1 MNTKSRNLVVD
12 FVARG
17 EVPGEWRMVLV
28 EEGPWPAPA
37 VDGELRRLQTRIYDC
52 VDAAL
57 DGQMADKFP
66 ESRGKRIVIQ
76 LDGYRLPANEVQSF
90 FEHFSQGAL
99 CSSEYQAALNNNPF
113 TQDIGFEL
121 NLSDGDSTGVGLSS

>member
-1 MNTKSRNLVVD
+1 MVD
-12 FVARG
+12 I
-17 EVPGEWRMVLV
+17 
-28 EEGPWPAPA
+28 
-37 VDGELRRLQTRIYDC
+37 ELRRLQTRLYDC

-76 LDGYRLPANEVQSF
+76 LDGYKLPTSEVQSF
-90 FEHFSQGAL
+90 FERFSQGAL

-113 TQDIGFEL
+113 AQDIGFEL
-121 NLSDGDSTGVGLSS
+121 NLNDGGPTSANVLN